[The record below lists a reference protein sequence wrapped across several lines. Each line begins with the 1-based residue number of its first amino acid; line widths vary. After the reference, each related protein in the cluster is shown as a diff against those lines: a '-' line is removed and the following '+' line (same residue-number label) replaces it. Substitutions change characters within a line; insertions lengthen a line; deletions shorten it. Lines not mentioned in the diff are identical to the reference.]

1 MIDPVHFEILP
12 FGKGEAEAAELPER
26 VRLTVTCSPKHGLD
40 ESIATATRLRAL
52 GHSVTLH
59 LAARMVRGSD
69 HLDDLLARM
78 QENGIDD
85 AFVIGGDA
93 TPPLGPYPSSVELL
107 PIIHEH
113 PHRPVTIG
121 IGGYP
126 EGHPLIDDT
135 ELAEALTQ
143 KAPLADYVTTQL
155 CFDPEAVLRWITGIR
170 ATGID
175 LPVLA
180 GVPGIVDPTKL
191 LEISLRVGVGPSL
204 SFLRKQRG
212 LRSLLRLSGRS
223 ADKLYDALSSSE
235 EIAGFHFYTFNR
247 LRDTWEWHTEKH
259 PGSHRIS
266 EPKKEVTEM
275 APTNLEDKLQA
286 AGSAVALARNSQI
299 GPYVYPAVAA
309 EFTNWR
315 DEQIAWRETAALFDQ
330 SHHMTDLYI
339 EGPDA
344 IRLLSDLG
352 VNSFEN
358 FAVNKAKQF
367 VCCNPDGYVI
377 GDAIL
382 FYLAE
387 NRLSLVGR
395 PSAHNWVQYHGETGD
410 YDVTFDRDE
419 RTAVNPTGRRK
430 LYRFQVQGPNAM
442 QVLEKTVGGPLPEI
456 KFFNM
461 NEITIAGHTVRALHH
476 GMSGVPGREL
486 FGPWEE
492 AEDVRAAI
500 VEAGEEFGL
509 KQVGSRVYA
518 TNTLESGWIPCPL
531 PAVFTGD
538 EMKAYREW
546 LPGNGYEATGSLG
559 GSFYSDDIS
568 DYYLTPHDLGYWG
581 FVKFDHDFV
590 GREALE
596 AMDEEGPRRKVT
608 LAWNG
613 EDVAAAMQTLFEKDD
628 PAKYIDLPLSNYS
641 TWPNDKLLLDGER
654 IGVSTFSGYSYNE
667 RSMLSLGVVNSDV
680 EVGTEVVLVWGEEAG
695 GSAKPVVERHRQVEI
710 RATVSPVPYSE
721 VARTSYAEGS
731 WRQKATV

>member
-1 MIDPVHFEILP
+1 MTH
-12 FGKGEAEAAELPER
+12 
-26 VRLTVTCSPKHGLD
+26 
-40 ESIATATRLRAL
+40 
-52 GHSVTLH
+52 HS
-59 LAARMVRGSD
+59 
-69 HLDDLLARM
+69 
-78 QENGIDD
+78 
-85 AFVIGGDA
+85 
-93 TPPLGPYPSSVELL
+93 
-107 PIIHEH
+107 
-113 PHRPVTIG
+113 
-121 IGGYP
+121 
-126 EGHPLIDDT
+126 
-135 ELAEALTQ
+135 
-143 KAPLADYVTTQL
+143 
-155 CFDPEAVLRWITGIR
+155 
-170 ATGID
+170 
-175 LPVLA
+175 
-180 GVPGIVDPTKL
+180 
-191 LEISLRVGVGPSL
+191 
-204 SFLRKQRG
+204 
-212 LRSLLRLSGRS
+212 
-223 ADKLYDALSSSE
+223 
-235 EIAGFHFYTFNR
+235 
-247 LRDTWEWHTEKH
+247 
-259 PGSHRIS
+259 
-266 EPKKEVTEM
+266 
-275 APTNLEDKLQA
+275 LEDKLQSI
-286 AGSAVALARNSQI
+286 GSAVEMARNSQI

-382 FYLAE
+382 FYLDQ

-419 RTAVNPTGRRK
+419 RTAVNPTGKRK

-442 QVLEKTVGGPLPEI
+442 QVLEKAVGGPLPEI

-461 NEITIAGHTVRALHH
+461 DEITIGGRTVRALHH
-476 GMSGVPGREL
+476 GMSGVSGREL

-531 PAVFTGD
+531 PAIFTGD
-538 EMKAYREW
+538 ELKAYREW
-546 LPGNGYEATGSLG
+546 LPANGYEATGSLG
-559 GSFYSDDIS
+559 GSFYADDIS

-596 AMDEEGPRRKVT
+596 TTSDEGPRRKVT

-613 EDVAAAMQTLFEKDD
+613 DDVAAAMRTLFEPGD
-628 PAKYIDLPLSNYS
+628 PTKYIDLPLSNYS
-641 TWPNDKLLLDGER
+641 TWPNDKLLLDGEQV
-654 IGVSTFSGYSYNE
+654 GVSTFSGYSYNE

-680 EVGTEVVLVWGEEAG
+680 EIGTEVVLVWGEENG
-695 GSAKPVVERHRQVEI
+695 GSAKPVVERHRQGEI
-710 RATVSPVPYSE
+710 RAIVSPCPYSE
-721 VARTSYAEGS
+721 VARTQYAEG
-731 WRQKATV
+731 WRTKATV

>member
-59 LAARMVRGSD
+59 LAARMVRGRD
-69 HLDDLLARM
+69 HLDELLSRM
-78 QENGIDD
+78 KENGIDD

-93 TPPLGPYPSSVELL
+93 TPPQGPYASAVELL

-113 PHRPVTIG
+113 SRRPATIG

-126 EGHPLIDDT
+126 EGHPLIDDA
-135 ELAEALTQ
+135 ELADALAQ

-155 CFDPEAVLRWITGIR
+155 CFDPEIVLRWIRGIR
-170 ATGID
+170 ETGID

-191 LEISLRVGVGPSL
+191 LEISMRVGVGPSL

-212 LRSLLRLSGRS
+212 LRNLLRLSGRS
-223 ADKLYDALSSSE
+223 ADRLYDALAASE

-247 LRDTWEWHTEKH
+247 LHDTWEWHKGKST
-259 PGSHRIS
+259 GSHRIS

-275 APTNLEDKLQA
+275 APTSLEDKLQA
-286 AGSAVALARNSQI
+286 AGSAVELARNSQI

-367 VCCNPDGYVI
+367 VCCNPEGYVI

-395 PSAHNWVQYHGETGD
+395 PSAHNWVQYHGETGN

-419 RTAVNPTGRRK
+419 RTAVNPTGKRK
-430 LYRFQVQGPNAM
+430 LFRFQVQGPNAM
-442 QVLEKTVGGPLPEI
+442 QVLEKAVGGPLPEI

-461 NEITIAGHTVRALHH
+461 AEVDIAGHTVRALHH

-509 KQVGSRVYA
+509 EQVGSRVYA

-538 EMKAYREW
+538 ELKAYREW
-546 LPGNGYEATGSLG
+546 LPANGYEATGSLG

-596 AMDEEGPRRKVT
+596 AMGPEGKRRKVT
-608 LAWNG
+608 FAWNPD
-613 EDVAAAMQTLFEKDD
+613 DVEKVFGSLFRPGTDHY
-628 PAKYIDLPLSNYS
+628 KYIDLPLSNYAS
-641 TWPNDKLLLDGER
+641 SSYDSVMKGGKVVGL
-654 IGVSTFSGYSYNE
+654 SMFSGISYNE
-667 RSMLSLGVVNSDV
+667 RSMLSLGVVDPDINIGDDLM
-680 EVGTEVVLVWGEEAG
+680 LVWGEENG
-695 GSAKPVVERHRQVEI
+695 GTGKTTVERHKQVEI
-710 RATVSPVPYSE
+710 RVTVSAVPYSKVVRE
-721 VARTSYAEGS
+721 SGYRPPS
-731 WRQKATV
+731 RPPM